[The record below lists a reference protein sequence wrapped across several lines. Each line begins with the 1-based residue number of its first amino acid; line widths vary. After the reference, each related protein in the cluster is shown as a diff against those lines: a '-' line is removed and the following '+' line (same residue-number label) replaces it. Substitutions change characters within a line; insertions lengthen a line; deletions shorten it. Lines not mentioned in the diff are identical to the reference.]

1 MHQIQFRLGL
11 RPRPHWG
18 SLQHSPR
25 SPSWISGVLLLRGG
39 KGRKDKNGGK
49 RRGEKGRGVK
59 GRDAEGA
66 ETPNDLLK

>member
-1 MHQIQFRLGL
+1 MAVQYFVVINL
-11 RPRPHWG
+11 
-18 SLQHSPR
+18 S
-25 SPSWISGVLLLRGG
+25 IVLLLRGG